1 MREQTIDVPG
11 VHCDHCKM
19 SIEGA
24 LQALPGV
31 EFVQVDVP
39 GKRVKVAYDEQSV
52 GLDGIRSAIEDQG
65 YDLPA

>member
-24 LQALPGV
+24 LQAIPGV
-31 EFVQVDVP
+31 ESVHVDVP
-39 GKRVKVAYDEQSV
+39 AKRVKVAYDEQSV
-52 GLDGIRSAIEDQG
+52 GLDRIRTAIEDQG
-65 YDLPA
+65 YDVPA